1 MTTLT
6 FTRSFTIK
14 YFASVREAVNCAEET
29 LPWQASLNTVDAVK
43 AELQRRG
50 EPWQTALAKP
60 QLRCAV
66 NQTLTAFHQAV
77 SAGDEV
83 AFFPPVTGG

>member
-6 FTRSFTIK
+6 FTIK

-29 LPWQASLNTVDAVK
+29 LPWDASLDTVDAVK

-50 EPWQTALAKP
+50 EPWRSVLAKP

-77 SAGDEV
+77 SAGDEI